1 MKNQNQNGGKK
12 ILWESPGF
20 SPLFG
25 LKLDMYHYV
34 LYENSISVTQGIAQK
49 TTQSIPLHWIAAMET
64 QVGILG
70 RIFHCGRLRLITRQY
85 KLPNL
90 EMLVKN
96 PEQVQA
102 LIEEAKNQE
111 HKKYL
116 NRQNHRLARQGGDEK

>member
-1 MKNQNQNGGKK
+1 MKNQTQNSKRK
-12 ILWESPGF
+12 VLWESPGF

-34 LYENSISVTQGIAQK
+34 LYENSISVTQGITQK

-64 QVGILG
+64 QVGLLG

-90 EMLVKN
+90 EMLVKH

-102 LIEEAKNQE
+102 LIEDAKKQE
-111 HKKYL
+111 HKNYL
-116 NRQNHRLARQGGDEK
+116 NRQNNRPGYRGDDSK